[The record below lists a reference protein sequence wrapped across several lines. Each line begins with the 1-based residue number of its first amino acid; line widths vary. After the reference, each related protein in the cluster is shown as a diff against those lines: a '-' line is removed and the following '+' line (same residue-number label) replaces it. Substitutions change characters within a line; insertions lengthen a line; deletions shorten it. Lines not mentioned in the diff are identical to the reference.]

1 MRLANQIVR
10 SVLLVNIARTQLAVD
25 YLVQLDYTVLG
36 MHLFVLHVLQVT
48 GMQIENVLLIL
59 LGVIFVFTKEKVRLF
74 FSI

>member
-48 GMQIENVLLIL
+48 GMQIENV
-59 LGVIFVFTKEKVRLF
+59 
-74 FSI
+74 FSIFDH